1 MVPPGLVPQPVKPPK
16 GLLVRIFN
24 KVVKTLIGSK
34 RYKWDKEYASGRWD
48 YFNDALQ
55 VSRYEAVLQFVD
67 GYAGKRTILELGC
80 GEGIL
85 QARMR
90 PGSYER
96 FLGIDIS
103 KVAIRKASLLKD
115 RSTDYK
121 CGDMEKFVPSGKFSL
136 LIFNEVLN
144 YSDDPVRLL
153 TRYTG
158 FLEPNGLVICSFFE
172 TEHSLQIMRDIER
185 RFPVIGQKLSVN
197 QRGVWHCKVYSKP

>member
-1 MVPPGLVPQPVKPPK
+1 MVPPQPVKPPK
-16 GLLVRIFN
+16 GLIARIFSKIA
-24 KVVKTLIGSK
+24 KVLVGRK
-34 RYKWDKEYASGRWD
+34 RYQWDKEYASGRWD
-48 YFNDALQ
+48 YFNDELQ
-55 VSRYEAVLQFVD
+55 VSRYEAVLKVVD
-67 GYAGKRTILELGC
+67 GYPGKRTILELGC

-103 KVAIRKASLLKD
+103 KVAIRKASRLKD

-121 CGDMEKFVPSGKFSL
+121 CGDMEKFVPSGKFTL

-153 TRYTG
+153 TRYAN
-158 FLEPNGLVICSFFE
+158 FLEPRGLVICSFFE
-172 TEHSLQIMRDIER
+172 TGHSLQIMRDIEK
-185 RFPVIGQKLSVN
+185 RFPAIDEKLSVN
-197 QRGVWHCKVYSKP
+197 ERGVWHCKVYSRPG